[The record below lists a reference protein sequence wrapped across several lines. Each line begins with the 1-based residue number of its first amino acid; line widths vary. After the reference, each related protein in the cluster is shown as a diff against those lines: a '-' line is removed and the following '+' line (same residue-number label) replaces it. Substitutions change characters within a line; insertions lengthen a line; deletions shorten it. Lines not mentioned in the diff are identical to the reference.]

1 MPAPPARLQL
11 LGLPLDVLDRA
22 GLLDAV
28 AAMIARPP
36 PGGATVAYLNIHVAN
51 EADKNPELTRFLQR
65 TDLCYCDGEGV
76 RLGARLLGH
85 RLPAR
90 MTGADWIH
98 DLAARAAADGWRLA
112 WIGGAP
118 GVTAAAA
125 AALQRQNPGLS
136 VHTEHG
142 FHDKSGPANDALID
156 RVNAA
161 DPRIVLVGMGTP
173 LQEQWVA
180 QNRARLHAPVVWVLG
195 ATADFLSGAVPRG
208 PAFLYNRQEWLARL
222 LTDPRRLWRRYLV
235 GNALFIGRVVLS
247 GHQSDGR

>member
-1 MPAPPARLQL
+1 MPARPARVRL
-11 LGLPLDVLDRA
+11 LGLPLDVLDRV
-22 GLLDAV
+22 GLIDAV
-28 AAMIARPP
+28 AALSSDPP

-51 EADKNPELTRFLQR
+51 EAARHPALQRFLQGAE
-65 TDLCYCDGEGV
+65 LCYCDGEGV

-98 DLAARAAADGWRLA
+98 DLAARAAADGWRIA

-125 AALQRQNPGLS
+125 ATLQRQNPGLS

-142 FHDKSGPANDALID
+142 FHDKDGPANDALID

-180 QNRARLHAPVVWVLG
+180 QNRARLRAPVVWVLG

-235 GNALFIGRVVLS
+235 GNTLFMGRIVLS
-247 GHQSDGR
+247 RYQSVDR